1 MLLFNVFK
9 LNALFTFE
17 FFVLICSILLL
28 AYVNKQ
34 QLSKW
39 YKWGA
44 GAISVIMVLIVICTA
59 VNAFCGCYKR
69 YGHEGC
75 SAKCYSSCCKAGWK
89 GKHHEWKGKYYKDQ
103 QLKDKTDEGNEENV
117 VSEEDTG
124 TEE

>member
-1 MLLFNVFK
+1 MLLFHVFK

-17 FFVLICSILLL
+17 FFVLICAILLL

-44 GAISVIMVLIVICTA
+44 GAISVIMVLIIICTA
-59 VNAFCGCYKR
+59 VNAFCGCHKR

-89 GKHHEWKGKYYKDQ
+89 GKYPECKGKYHKDQ
-103 QLKDKTDEGNEENV
+103 QLKDKVDEGNEENV

-124 TEE
+124 IEE